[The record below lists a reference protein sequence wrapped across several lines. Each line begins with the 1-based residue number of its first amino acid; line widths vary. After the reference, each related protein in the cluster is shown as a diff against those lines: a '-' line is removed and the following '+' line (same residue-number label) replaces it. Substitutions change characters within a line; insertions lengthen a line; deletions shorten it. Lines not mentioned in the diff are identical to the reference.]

1 MNKSCCNF
9 FPLSNFTYNSHVIYF
24 LFDKLQVK
32 LMFLFI
38 YLKEVKLMLI
48 VVKHIK

>member
-24 LFDKLQVK
+24 LFDKLQVQ
-32 LMFLFI
+32 LMFFI
-38 YLKEVKLMLI
+38 YLFKGSKTNVDCC
-48 VVKHIK
+48 